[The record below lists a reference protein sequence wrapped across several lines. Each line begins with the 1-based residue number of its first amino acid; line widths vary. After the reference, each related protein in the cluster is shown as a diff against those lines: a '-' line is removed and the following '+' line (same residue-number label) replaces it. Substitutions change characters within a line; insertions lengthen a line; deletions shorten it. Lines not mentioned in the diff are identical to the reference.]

1 MESVKNIKNILM
13 RIVAVFAANGLA
25 VIGAGA
31 IAGISTA
38 KAITVAGLTAVAAVI
53 EKLARAFMDDGKLT
67 ADEINAAFSTVDKGA
82 KTVADVEV
90 EQRIASDKVKA
101 RKAQKWYTDTMKNY
115 KVKLEIDAE
124 IEAFNIDDA
133 TDYVKD
139 IFGVDDEIKNVNLI
153 SIKEK

>member
-38 KAITVAGLTAVAAVI
+38 KAITVAGLTAVAAVV

-67 ADEINAAFSTVDKGA
+67 VDEINAAFSTVDKGA

-90 EQRIASDKVKA
+90 EERQASQKA
-101 RKAQKWYTDTMKNY
+101 KANK
-115 KVKLEIDAE
+115 A
-124 IEAFNIDDA
+124 
-133 TDYVKD
+133 
-139 IFGVDDEIKNVNLI
+139 
-153 SIKEK
+153 

>member
-67 ADEINAAFSTVDKGA
+67 ADEINAAFSTIDA
-82 KTVADVEV
+82 AAPSVADVEV
-90 EQRIASDKVKA
+90 ETRRAKA
-101 RKAQKWYTDTMKNY
+101 KAK
-115 KVKLEIDAE
+115 
-124 IEAFNIDDA
+124 
-133 TDYVKD
+133 
-139 IFGVDDEIKNVNLI
+139 
-153 SIKEK
+153 

>member
-67 ADEINAAFSTVDKGA
+67 TDEINAAFSTVDKSA
-82 KTVADVEV
+82 RTEADIEV
-90 EQRIASDKVKA
+90 ENRRISAKA
-101 RKAQKWYTDTMKNY
+101 AANS
-115 KVKLEIDAE
+115 AG
-124 IEAFNIDDA
+124 A
-133 TDYVKD
+133 
-139 IFGVDDEIKNVNLI
+139 
-153 SIKEK
+153 